1 MDQIIANIKYHI
13 PISIKSWVK
22 NPLNILIDPYTSSKP
37 ESWTSLIQ
45 RTFRYRAAGLGIGI
59 TRNEKLLLSFRDKH
73 RGQRVF
79 IMGNGPSLNLCDL
92 SLLKNEVTFGVNS
105 IFLNR
110 TSMGFDPTYYVVE
123 DFLVAEDRAEQ
134 INQYSG
140 PIKFFGN
147 YLNYCLKSNE
157 NTIWVNVCY
166 LYNDYYGFPHF
177 THNAARILW
186 VGGTVS
192 YLCLQLAF
200 YMGFSEIYLIGF
212 DHNYK
217 IPDDAKKNNR
227 SNEILSQSDD
237 HNHFHP
243 DYFGKGYRW
252 HDPQVDRMEKAY
264 RKAKEAFEMDGRVIF
279 NATIGGKLEVFK
291 RVDYQSLFQG

>member
-1 MDQIIANIKYHI
+1 
-13 PISIKSWVK
+13 
-22 NPLNILIDPYTSSKP
+22 
-37 ESWTSLIQ
+37 
-45 RTFRYRAAGLGIGI
+45 
-59 TRNEKLLLSFRDKH
+59 
-73 RGQRVF
+73 
-79 IMGNGPSLNLCDL
+79 
-92 SLLKNEVTFGVNS
+92 
-105 IFLNR
+105 
-110 TSMGFDPTYYVVE
+110 
-123 DFLVAEDRAEQ
+123 
-134 INQYSG
+134 
-140 PIKFFGN
+140 
-147 YLNYCLKSNE
+147 
-157 NTIWVNVCY
+157 
-166 LYNDYYGFPHF
+166 
-177 THNAARILW
+177 
-186 VGGTVS
+186 
-192 YLCLQLAF
+192 
-200 YMGFSEIYLIGF
+200 MGFSEIYLIGF